1 MNTLQQRIINKALEH
16 SEHLTDWEYD
26 FVYSLSDRPGTYQ
39 LSEKQ
44 NSILNRI
51 WEKLDKAGVS

>member
-1 MNTLQQRIINKALEH
+1 MNGYQIKQVKRALDNPEA
-16 SEHLTDWEYD
+16 LTEWEYD
-26 FVYSLSDRPGTYQ
+26 FVQSLADREDRE

-51 WEKLDKAGVS
+51 AGKL